1 MDSSPFLT
9 LSAIPCAFATDF
21 DGPHLW
27 ENSGKMQLLHKLL
40 IKLKERGSRVLVF
53 CQMTRVLDI
62 LEDYFRLVGYEYCRI
77 DGNTTGERRDSQMD
91 EFNDDGSSKFA
102 FLLSTR
108 AGGLGINLATAD
120 IVILFDSDWNPQV
133 DLQAMDRAHRI
144 GQKKPVQVFRFVCEG
159 TVEEKI
165 IERADRKLFLD
176 AAVIQQGRLAEQ
188 NSSLEKDDLMK
199 MVRFGADQI
208 LSGNEGTYT
217 DEDID
222 ALIARG
228 EQKTS
233 ETQAKLETDAKHNL
247 ADFKLLAE
255 DDNGRDTFSFDGKN
269 YRGADKNVGNFINLP
284 QRQRKRNYDVNEYF
298 RDAMNQNSTTSGMK
312 AHAADAASKK
322 RKKGPAL
329 HDFQLFDRD
338 RLSAIAEKERS
349 LAAKKEDQIKV
360 ISDIRTRAK
369 NCPASQVEQLV
380 NQADE
385 MEKALAD
392 FKLSSADLA
401 EKTMLQAEGFPDWSR
416 KDFKAFCT
424 SMERHGR
431 YDFKRIASDMVN
443 ETGKL
448 IGEIQR
454 YFVAFWTNYRRISD
468 WKKIL
473 EKIERGERKILR
485 LRQIRDA
492 IQEKIERHL
501 EETFGPQFA
510 DMKDGKV
517 PSAHELLAYSWPKIE
532 LNYGAGTRGRAYQEE
547 EDAFLL
553 CMMHRHGYGSAERI
567 RMEIRR
573 AWQFRFDWY
582 FKSRSAHEI
591 QKRCDT
597 IVKIVEKEIEDYR
610 KEEAEEEQEK
620 TGNKPA
626 TESGSISA
634 PEESSTTTPSPA
646 PSPASAAATM
656 EVEVT
661 E

>member
-1 MDSSPFLT
+1 MILV
-9 LSAIPCAFATDF
+9 TDT

-62 LEDYFRLVGYEYCRI
+62 LEDYFRLVNYEYCRI

-91 EFNDDGSSKFA
+91 EFNEEGSSKFA

-208 LSGNEGTYT
+208 LSGTQGTYT

-233 ETQAKLETDAKHNL
+233 ESQAKLETDARHNL
-247 ADFKLLAE
+247 ADFKLLAD

-269 YRGADKNVGNFINLP
+269 YRGAEKNVGNFINLP

-298 RDAMNQNSTTSGMK
+298 RDAMNQNATSGMK

-329 HDFQLFDRD
+329 HDFQLFDRE
-338 RLSAIAEKERS
+338 RLNAFAEKERA
-349 LAAKKEDQIKV
+349 LAAKKEDQIRL
-360 ISDIRTRAK
+360 ISDIRARAK
-369 NCPASQVEQLV
+369 NAPDYQVEQLSR
-380 NQADE
+380 QADE
-385 MEKALAD
+385 KEKALGD
-392 FKLSSADLA
+392 LKLSPEEVV
-401 EKTMLQAEGFPDWSR
+401 EKKRLQAEGFPDWNR

-431 YDFKRIASDMVN
+431 YNFRSIARDMMN

-448 IGEIQR
+448 MGEIQR
-454 YFVAFWTNYRRISD
+454 YFVAFWTNYRRIDD

-473 EKIERGERKILR
+473 EKIERGEKKILR

-510 DMKDGKV
+510 DMKDGKI
-517 PSAHELLAYSWPKIE
+517 PPAHELLEYSWPKIK
-532 LNYGAGTRGRAYQEE
+532 LNYGSGTRGRAYQEE

-553 CMMHRHGYGSAERI
+553 YMMHCHGYGAAERI
-567 RMEIRR
+567 RMGIRR

-582 FKSRSAHEI
+582 FKSRSAQEI

-597 IVKIVEKEIEDYR
+597 IVKIVEKEIEDIR
-610 KEEAEEEQEK
+610 KKEAEEQEET
-620 TGNKPA
+620 TGDN
-626 TESGSISA
+626 EGSETGTTSA
-634 PEESSTTTPSPA
+634 PQESSTQHSPAAVPDPSPA
-646 PSPASAAATM
+646 VGASM
-656 EVEVT
+656 EVEAT